1 METIMQFCLM
11 VLLICAAILSSV
23 FTAMVV
29 RVAIDYVIFN
39 IKQFIHDRQQQRT
52 L

>member
-11 VLLICAAILSSV
+11 VLIICAAILSSV

-29 RVAIDYVIFN
+29 RVAIDYMIFN
-39 IKQFIHDRQQQRT
+39 IKEFINDRKQ
-52 L
+52 

>member
-1 METIMQFCLM
+1 METVIQFCLM

-29 RVAIDYVIFN
+29 MIALDNVIFN
-39 IKQFIHDRQQQRT
+39 IKEYFRHERQI
-52 L
+52 

>member
-1 METIMQFCLM
+1 METIMQLCLM

-29 RVAIDYVIFN
+29 RVAIGYVIFN
-39 IKQFIHDRQQQRT
+39 IKQFIHDRQQ
-52 L
+52 

>member
-39 IKQFIHDRQQQRT
+39 IKEYFNGKRQ
-52 L
+52 